1 MGRLLLV
8 VLSLSLFANCPL
20 VASEPI
26 AIEGLFVDK
35 HTGRGIGAARVELK
49 QRHWGM
55 LLEPA
60 ETFLA
65 ATQTNRQGHFLFV
78 GPWSGPFRLR
88 CYSQD
93 FRKMGTKLVGGAV
106 RDLRIEA
113 HSMTATR

>member
-1 MGRLLLV
+1 MGRVLLV
-8 VLSLSLFANCPL
+8 ALSLSLFANRTL
-20 VASEPI
+20 AASELI

-65 ATQTNRQGHFLFV
+65 ATKTNGQGHFLFV

-88 CYSQD
+88 CYSED
-93 FRKMGTKLVGGAV
+93 FRKVGTTLVRGAA
-106 RDLRIEA
+106 RDLRIETQ
-113 HSMTATR
+113 SMNATR

>member
-8 VLSLSLFANCPL
+8 VLSLSLFANCTL

-49 QRHWGM
+49 QRHWGI
-55 LLEPA
+55 LLEPP

-65 ATQTNRQGHFLFV
+65 ATQTNGHFLFV
-78 GPWSGPFRLR
+78 WPWSGRFRLR

-93 FRKMGTKLVGGAV
+93 FRKMGTKLVGGAA

-113 HSMTATR
+113 HSVTATR

>member
-1 MGRLLLV
+1 MLV
-8 VLSLSLFANCPL
+8 VLSLSLFANRTL
-20 VASEPI
+20 AASEPI

-35 HTGRGIGAARVELK
+35 HTGRGIGAARVELS

-55 LLEPA
+55 LMEPA

-65 ATQTNRQGHFLFV
+65 ATQTNGQGHFLFV

-88 CYSQD
+88 CYSED
-93 FRKMGTKLVGGAV
+93 FRKMGTKQVRGAA

-113 HSMTATR
+113 RSMNATR